1 MFRNLRLKLQPEK
14 IVVDPGRLSGEW
26 LAEAP
31 YLPITLAQ
39 LNRLPDNV
47 KIRIFRNLIPPSL
60 LTKFDI
66 DPITWI
72 GTQGKSGVRI
82 KAEPGTSVIWISV
95 RTTPNESGE
104 FFCLEIADNVY
115 NGIDLNLI
123 LLNDPNGE
131 CFGIDHNQTGRPS
144 PFGTLRRNLEEEERA
159 KQSGIAS
166 GQKCASLRATC
177 LVLENLDV
185 FLATLGHRAYFLDLQ
200 QLLST

>member
-14 IVVDPGRLSGEW
+14 IVVDPDRLSGEW
-26 LAEAP
+26 LAENAH
-31 YLPITLAQ
+31 LPITLAQ
-39 LNRLPDNV
+39 LNRLPDII
-47 KIRIFRNLIPPSL
+47 KIRIFRNLIPLSL

-72 GTQGKSGVRI
+72 GSQGKSGVWI
-82 KAEPGTSVIWISV
+82 KAEPGAGVIWISA
-95 RTTPNESGE
+95 RTTPNEFGE

-115 NGIDLNLI
+115 NGIDLKMI

-131 CFGIDHNQTGRPS
+131 CFGIDHEQTGWPTL
-144 PFGTLRRNLEEEERA
+144 FGTLRRNLEEERA
-159 KQSGIAS
+159 KQAGLAS
-166 GQKCASLRATC
+166 GQKCASLRASR
-177 LVLENLDV
+177 LVLEKLDV